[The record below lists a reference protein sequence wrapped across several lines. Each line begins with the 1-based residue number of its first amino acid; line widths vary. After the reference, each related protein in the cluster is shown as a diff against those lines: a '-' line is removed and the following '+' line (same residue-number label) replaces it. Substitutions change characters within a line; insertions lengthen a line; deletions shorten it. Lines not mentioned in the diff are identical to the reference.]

1 MTVLEVPHQ
10 GGEEKQQFTSK
21 YTSSPLLNCLL
32 FFSPFDVVVMQ
43 VCELYALQRIVFK
56 LRW

>member
-43 VCELYALQRIVFK
+43 IGRASWWVSV
-56 LRW
+56 